1 MNIRTKWGRSAIVTL
16 ALTCGVMYTTQPI
29 QVDAKTS
36 AQMIQKKE
44 EIDKKI
50 KELNKE
56 INKLQKKLD
65 KKQQE
70 YDKTVKDIEDTNKD
84 IKETEKKIQERSVII
99 NNRLKA
105 YQGQDSTMNTYLD
118 AFLGGDNISEGI
130 GRVIAVKTV
139 LDADQEL
146 RDEDKADKE
155 KLAKEK
161 QSLQEKQAKLQKQF
175 QDMQDEENHLET
187 KKAENK
193 AKSLK
198 LKEQIAT
205 KKQQEK
211 LEKERKKREEEA
223 RRLKALQEK
232 QFIEAKKA
240 QEASKAANSIHTES
254 VSDADNTGDSGN
266 TSNAG
271 NAGNGTNGAK
281 VTDGDQKAPS
291 VSGSGSAK
299 SAIAEASKYLGR
311 AYVWGGSN
319 PTSGFDCSGL
329 TQWSFKQAGVSLPRT
344 AAQQYLA
351 TTKVSASEAKAG
363 DLVFFSY
370 GSGVAHVGIYLG
382 GGRMLDAQNNGV
394 VVESLDWWNKYLVGY
409 GRISGVN

>member
-1 MNIRTKWGRSAIVTL
+1 MKIRTKWGRSAIITL

-36 AQMIQKKE
+36 AQMIQKKA

-70 YDKTVKDIEDTNKD
+70 YEKTVKEIDATNKD

-105 YQGQDSTMNTYLD
+105 YQGQDSTLNTYLD
-118 AFLGGDNISEGI
+118 AFLGGDNVSDSI

-146 RDEDKADKE
+146 RDEDKADKA
-155 KLAKEK
+155 KLAEEK
-161 QSLQEKQAKLQKQF
+161 QALQEKQAKLQKQF

-232 QFIEAKKA
+232 QFVEAKKA
-240 QEASKAANSIHTES
+240 EEASKTTNSIHTNS
-254 VSDADNTGDSGN
+254 VGD
-266 TSNAG
+266 AG

-281 VTDGDQKAPS
+281 VTDSDQKVPS

-299 SAIAEASKYLGR
+299 AAIAEASKYLGR

-319 PTSGFDCSGL
+319 PTTGFDCSGL

>member
-1 MNIRTKWGRSAIVTL
+1 MRSKWARTVVVTL
-16 ALTCGVMYTTQPI
+16 ALACGFMYTSEPL

-36 AQMIQKKE
+36 AQMIQKKA

-50 KELNKE
+50 KKLNKE
-56 INKLQKKLD
+56 IKQLQKKLD

-70 YDKTVKDIEDTNKD
+70 YGKTVNDISETNKE
-84 IKETEKKIQERSVII
+84 IKETEKNIEERSTII
-99 NNRLKA
+99 EDRLKA
-105 YQGQDSTMNTYLD
+105 YQNQDNTISPYVEAVLGADSFAD
-118 AFLGGDNISEGI
+118 AVS
-130 GRVIAVKTV
+130 RTVSVKTI
-139 LDADQEL
+139 LDADQNL
-146 RDEDKADKE
+146 LDDQKADKK
-155 KLAKEK
+155 KLAEEK
-161 QSLQEKQAKLQKQF
+161 QALQDKQAKLQQQF
-175 QDMQDEENHLET
+175 QEMQDEENHLET

-211 LEKERKKREEEA
+211 LERERKKREEEA
-223 RRLKALQEK
+223 KRLKALQEK
-232 QFIEAKKA
+232 QFLEAKKL
-240 QEASKAANSIHTES
+240 KAASISE
-254 VSDADNTGDSGN
+254 
-266 TSNAG
+266 TSNSVQQNLG
-271 NAGNGTNGAK
+271 DAGNGTNGAK
-281 VTDGDQKAPS
+281 VTDSDQKAPS

-299 SAIAEASKYLGR
+299 AAIAEASKFLGR

-319 PTSGFDCSGL
+319 PSTGFDCSGL

-351 TTKVSASEAKAG
+351 TKKVSASEAKAG

-409 GRISGVN
+409 GRIAGVN

>member
-1 MNIRTKWGRSAIVTL
+1 MRSKWGRSAIVTL
-16 ALTCGVMYTTQPI
+16 ALTCGFMYTTEPI

-36 AQMIQKKE
+36 AQMIQKKA
-44 EIDKKI
+44 EIDNKI
-50 KELNKE
+50 KKLNKE
-56 INKLQKKLD
+56 IKKLQKQLD

-70 YDKTVKDIEDTNKD
+70 YEKTVNEIDKTNKD
-84 IKETEKKIQERSVII
+84 INETEKKIKERSVII
-99 NNRLKA
+99 NDRLKA
-105 YQGQDSTMNTYLD
+105 YQGQDNTLDPYLE
-118 AFLGGDNISEGI
+118 AVLGADSISDGI
-130 GRVIAVKTV
+130 SRVVAVKTV
-139 LDADQEL
+139 LDADQDL
-146 RDEDKADKE
+146 RNEDKADKA
-155 KLAKEK
+155 KLAEEK
-161 QSLQEKQAKLQKQF
+161 QALQEKQAKLQNQF
-175 QDMQDEENHLET
+175 QEMQDEENHLET

-211 LEKERKKREEEA
+211 LEKERKKREAEA
-223 RRLKALQEK
+223 KRLKALQEK
-232 QFIEAKKA
+232 QFIETKKA
-240 QEASKAANSIHTES
+240 EEASVSKTSNSIHTDS
-254 VSDADNTGDSGN
+254 V
-266 TSNAG
+266 G

-281 VTDGDQKAPS
+281 VTDSDQQAPS

-319 PTSGFDCSGL
+319 PSTGFDCSGL

-351 TTKVSASEAKAG
+351 TKKVSASEAKAG